1 VAGDTRP
8 GATTFVVGAEISPHV
23 YPAIF
28 GSDNRW
34 NLGFDRLSDG
44 RYGCVQTYRL
54 DLSTLTATPLAKV
67 QDSANGRLTSGAAA
81 NNQITRY
88 GGDIVFLDNGNYASV
103 VQDNSRVR
111 NPDSDVVVATVFA
124 PDGTVVKDSFLVS
137 VSDIWANVAP
147 YKGGFAVRAKP
158 TDGSATRIIYFY
170 DNTGTLKG
178 QVDQAT
184 SGVSFDT
191 GRGDGTRLF
200 GHINSPYVFL
210 TGRAVNT
217 EIVKVAA
224 FDARNQTF
232 AALSDVNEG
241 AFTGNFDRANGAVD
255 ALNRLVVS
263 WVSKPAGYTNQQ
275 VAARVLSFSG
285 TNFTALTKSFFPFI
299 NVHPTNAI
307 RSLQMSVAVT
317 TKQICIAAKGEINLE
332 NKPDLGPVINQVT
345 GLPLKELNFFT
356 VFSHPAPAEDP
367 TPGLQRPN
375 FTKVQFIPGSPAKVR
390 LEWTGG
396 GTLQVQDDVSA
407 NQWTDVVGATSPH
420 ELPVDRAK
428 QFMRIKQ

>member
-1 VAGDTRP
+1 
-8 GATTFVVGAEISPHV
+8 
-23 YPAIF
+23 
-28 GSDNRW
+28 
-34 NLGFDRLSDG
+34 
-44 RYGCVQTYRL
+44 
-54 DLSTLTATPLAKV
+54 
-67 QDSANGRLTSGAAA
+67 
-81 NNQITRY
+81 
-88 GGDIVFLDNGNYASV
+88 VFLDNGNYASV